1 MRPHGPCTLAK
12 SEVGCSFTE
21 SIDLLGWE
29 DHVDLNVSC
38 VENESLSSGVDKR
51 VPLIVGVG
59 ERERLLFDLQTI
71 CVHLRVRTKFFLW
84 NKVVGNRVSATGR
97 VIVGQRQESV
107 VVAGFSKTERDFLN
121 EFVIGTTSKSFSL
134 DGICDIGGA
143 VCVVA
148 VEYQISAVL
157 EDILCAFDIPFFGL
171 KFKETRN
178 LIIFPINTLN
188 IVRIFLIYIWPRW

>member
-38 VENESLSSGVDKR
+38 FENECLSGGVDKR

-59 ERERLLFDLQTI
+59 EREWLALIRHHQTI
-71 CVHLRVRTKFFLW
+71 CGHPRVRAKFFLW

-97 VIVGQRQESV
+97 VLVGQRQESV
-107 VVAGFSKTERDFLN
+107 VVAGFSKTERDFFN

-188 IVRIFLIYIWPRW
+188 IVRIFLISSRW